1 MITPAEIADDLP
13 GYQSRCLMIDVRR
26 EDEFASGHV
35 PGAMNIPLR
44 ELSQR
49 FGEINRERDIICIC
63 LTGGRASVA
72 AGILEKAGY
81 KVRIMDGGMKS
92 WRGHLEK

>member
-1 MITPAEIADDLP
+1 MISPAEIADDLP

-35 PGAMNIPLR
+35 PGAVNIPLR

-49 FGEINRERDIICIC
+49 LGEISQDRDIICIC

-81 KVRIMDGGMKS
+81 KVSILEHGMKA
-92 WRGHLEK
+92 WKGNLEK